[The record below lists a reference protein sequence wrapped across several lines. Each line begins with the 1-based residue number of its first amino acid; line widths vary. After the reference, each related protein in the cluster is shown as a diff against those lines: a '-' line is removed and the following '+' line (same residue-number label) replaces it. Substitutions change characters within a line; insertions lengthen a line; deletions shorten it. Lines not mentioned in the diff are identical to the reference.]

1 VELVPLVKLKYL
13 LKDLTV
19 VVEGSKE
26 VEITGIT
33 TNSKQVAP
41 GNLFLAKKGI
51 THEGTKFIPDAIAA
65 GAVAVIT
72 DIYDP
77 FFNCVQVICS
87 DVQSIEGVLASRF
100 YNYPAEKLFLVGI
113 TGTNGKTTT
122 SYLVKH
128 LLDREKEFCGL
139 IGTIEWIVGDT
150 ILPSTHTTPDLM
162 TLTKLFHDMAS
173 HECQSAV
180 MEVSSH
186 ALTQGRVQGVP
197 FDVAIFTNLTLDHL
211 DYHGTME
218 NYAAA
223 KAQLFAMLPKDGY
236 AIYNIDDPWHPRM
249 VQDCCAQK
257 LSYGFSDRAN
267 LRASHV
273 TLNAEGMQF
282 VIEYQHHMMTI
293 SSPLIGR
300 FNVYNLLAA
309 IGVGIVRHLPL
320 ETIIEDLKSFR
331 RVPGRLE
338 RVSNA
343 RGLNIF
349 VDYAHT
355 DDALRNVLET
365 LQEFKTGKIITVFG
379 CGGNRDATKRPKM
392 ASVAETFSDFV
403 IVTTDNPRQEDP
415 KEIIR
420 QILPGFTQESRFA
433 VALDRR
439 EAIHQAIAMA
449 GAEDIVLIAGKGH
462 ETYQIFS
469 HQTDPFDDREVA
481 RQAAIC

>member
-1 VELVPLVKLKYL
+1 MKLKYL
-13 LKDLTV
+13 LKDLPVT
-19 VVEGSKE
+19 VEGSKE
-26 VEITGIT
+26 IEITGIT
-33 TNSKQVAP
+33 ANSKQVAP
-41 GNLFLAKKGI
+41 GNLFLAKKGL
-51 THEGTKFIPDAIAA
+51 TYDGTKFIPDAIAA
-65 GAVAVIT
+65 GAVAVVT
-72 DIYDP
+72 DSYDP
-77 FFNCVQVICS
+77 FFNCVQVISS
-87 DVQSIEGVLASRF
+87 DIPSIEAALASRF
-100 YNYPAEKLFLVGI
+100 YSYPAEKLFLVGI

-128 LLDREKEFCGL
+128 LLAQEKELCGL
-139 IGTIEWIVGDT
+139 IGTIEWIIGET
-150 ILPSTHTTPDLM
+150 ILPSTHTTPDVI
-162 TLTKLFHDMAS
+162 TLTKLFYDMAS

-186 ALTQGRVQGVP
+186 ALVQGRVQGVP

-211 DYHGTME
+211 DYHGTIE

-223 KAQLFAMLPKDGY
+223 KAQLFSMLSKEGC
-236 AIYNIDDPWHPRM
+236 AIYNIDDPWHRRM
-249 VQDCCAQK
+249 LQDCCAQR
-257 LSYGFSDRAN
+257 LSYGFSDRAD

-273 TLNAEGMQF
+273 ALNADGMQF
-282 VIEYQHHMMTI
+282 VIEYQNRMMAV

-309 IGVGIVRHLPL
+309 IGVGIARHFPL
-320 ETIIEDLKSFR
+320 EAIIENLKSFKK
-331 RVPGRLE
+331 VAGRLE

-343 RGLNIF
+343 RGLNVF

-379 CGGNRDATKRPKM
+379 CGGDRDASKRPKM
-392 ASVAETFSDFV
+392 ASVAEAFSDFV

-420 QILPGFTQESRFA
+420 QILPGFTQPDRFT
-433 VALDRR
+433 VTVDRR
-439 EAIHQAIAMA
+439 EAIHQAIALA
-449 GAEDIVLIAGKGH
+449 KAEDIVLIAGKGH

-469 HQTDPFDDREVA
+469 HQTELFDDREVA
-481 RQAAIC
+481 RQAMI